1 MGTRA
6 KIVERWRYLR
16 GLLAE
21 QLDAFT
27 GGGLQVRSND
37 VDISGDAIDELR
49 RSIAEF
55 DALIAEDEAS
65 DA

>member
-6 KIVERWRYLR
+6 RIVERWRYLR

-21 QLDAFT
+21 QLDAFEAR
-27 GGGLQVRSND
+27 GLQMRSND
-37 VDISGDAIDELR
+37 VDISADAVEKLR

-55 DALIAEDEAS
+55 DALIAEDETS